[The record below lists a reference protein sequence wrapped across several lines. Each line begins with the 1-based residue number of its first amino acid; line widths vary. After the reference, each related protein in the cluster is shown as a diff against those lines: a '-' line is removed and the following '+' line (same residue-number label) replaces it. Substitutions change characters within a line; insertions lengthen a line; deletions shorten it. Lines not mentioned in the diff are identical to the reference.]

1 MSHNDQQ
8 WPKIFTLWAIMT
20 QNFVNCF
27 TVTQNKVLGLFIF
40 LNFVPKILF
49 GTNFVPKLENVFFKF
64 KLNIQGCRFCIQQ
77 LFFWITSLKYLF
89 WTDFVLKLQSALFRM
104 KIPKKRYSEMIIPK
118 TFWMDWTQHPR
129 TPLYT
134 EIHFKQSTLKFWD
147 QIFPKKR
154 ILRRKFEKTILEFR
168 IYTLEYPFVLSFI
181 LNKALWSFG
190 TKFVQKIILAR
201 EFEKKYF
208 ELKISSL
215 EYPFVPIFILNKA
228 VWGFET
234 KFAPKEV
241 FKGWNLR
248 EQLWNS
254 ELIFHLWIPL
264 CTDFHSKQN
273 TLTFWDQNFPKMF
286 HGQNFKKWL
295 LNSKPTLNTSLY
307 QVPF

>member
-1 MSHNDQQ
+1 MS
-8 WPKIFTLWAIMT
+8 PKYF
-20 QNFVNCF
+20 
-27 TVTQNKVLGLFIF
+27 LGQILYRNLKMFS
-40 LNFVPKILF
+40 LNSNLIQRCV
-49 GTNFVPKLENVFFKF
+49 
-64 KLNIQGCRFCIQQ
+64 QGCRFCIQQ

-201 EFEKKYF
+201 EFEKN
-208 ELKISSL
+208 I
-215 EYPFVPIFILNKA
+215 
-228 VWGFET
+228 
-234 KFAPKEV
+234 
-241 FKGWNLR
+241 
-248 EQLWNS
+248 
-254 ELIFHLWIPL
+254 
-264 CTDFHSKQN
+264 
-273 TLTFWDQNFPKMF
+273 
-286 HGQNFKKWL
+286 
-295 LNSKPTLNTSLY
+295 LNSKSAALNTLLY
-307 QVPF
+307 RFLF